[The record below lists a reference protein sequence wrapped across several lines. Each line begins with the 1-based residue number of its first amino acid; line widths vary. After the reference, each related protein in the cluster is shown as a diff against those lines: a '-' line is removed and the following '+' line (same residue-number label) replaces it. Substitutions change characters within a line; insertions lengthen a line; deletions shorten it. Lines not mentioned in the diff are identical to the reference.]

1 MSHPMMC
8 TTTMPD
14 MESAKK
20 MARELVENC
29 FAACVQ
35 LVPINSVY
43 KWKGKIEDENEVLL
57 ICKAP
62 TYHHEVLEKAILE
75 RHPYEL
81 PEILFFKGVGAY
93 APYFEWMENCVT
105 NKGA

>member
-8 TTTMPD
+8 TTTMPS

-20 MARELVENC
+20 MARELVENR

-35 LVPINSVY
+35 LMPINSIY
-43 KWKGKIEDENEVLL
+43 RWKGEIEDESEVLL
-57 ICKAP
+57 IVKAP
-62 TYHHEVLEKAILE
+62 SYHHEALQNAILE

-81 PEILFFKGVGAY
+81 PEILFFNGVGAY
-93 APYFEWMENCVT
+93 PQYFEWMENCIT
-105 NKGA
+105 NKEG

>member
-1 MSHPMMC
+1 MMC

-20 MARELVENC
+20 MARELVENR

-35 LVPINSVY
+35 LMPINSVY

-57 ICKAP
+57 IIKAP
-62 TYHHEVLEKAILE
+62 SYHHESLQNAILE

-81 PEILFFKGVGAY
+81 PEILFFNGVGAY
-93 APYFEWMENCVT
+93 PPYFEWMEKCIT
-105 NKGA
+105 NSPLYP

>member
-1 MSHPMMC
+1 
-8 TTTMPD
+8 MPN

-20 MARELVENC
+20 MAHELVENR

-35 LVPINSVY
+35 LMPINSIY
-43 KWKGKIEDENEVLL
+43 RWKGEIEDENEVML
-57 ICKAP
+57 IIKTP
-62 TYHHEVLEKAILE
+62 TYHYESLQKAILE

-93 APYFEWMENCVT
+93 PPYFEWIENCIT
-105 NKGA
+105 NKEI

>member
-1 MSHPMMC
+1 MSRPTIC

-20 MARELVENC
+20 MARELVEGS

-35 LVPINSVY
+35 LLPVNSVY
-43 KWKGKIEDENEVLL
+43 KWKGKIEDENEILL
-57 ICKAP
+57 ICKIP
-62 TYHHEVLEKAILE
+62 SYHHESLEKAILE

-81 PEILFFKGVGAY
+81 PQILFFNAAGAY
-93 APYFEWMENCVT
+93 APYFEWMENCIT
-105 NKGA
+105 NKET